1 MFHPINYIILLNIK
15 LFFSIIFLVKFMS
28 YMTERL
34 MSLDP
39 GYETEIAICLIIGI
53 LLILSIIILTIIK
66 KLKEK

>member
-1 MFHPINYIILLNIK
+1 
-15 LFFSIIFLVKFMS
+15 MS